1 MRGWGG
7 QGGRGNVCHM
17 AITATAATTMG
28 QTVSELDTRIV
39 QGKRDR
45 KWQRE
50 KEWDRMGKWWWG
62 RERGKRKEEKRES
75 GIEWE
80 GKSERENLLRE
91 GTGTWPHLKRVMNI
105 AAKSAQSLKCKGNK
119 VCVCVRVS
127 VCASLLV
134 CVWAIEIV
142 IFLIYFNLWDFYMR
156 TFVAATL

>member
-1 MRGWGG
+1 
-7 QGGRGNVCHM
+7 
-17 AITATAATTMG
+17 MG

-50 KEWDRMGKWWWG
+50 RRSE
-62 RERGKRKEEKRES
+62 
-75 GIEWE
+75 IEWVSDGEEERKGNE
-80 GKSERENLLRE
+80 GRKKGRVGLSKKERAKGRTYW
-91 GTGTWPHLKRVMNI
+91 GTAQALDHIWKELWI
-105 AAKSAQSLKCKGNK
+105 LQQSLHRASNAKATKY
-119 VCVCVRVS
+119 VCVRVS